1 MDVYKKFYFSNRG
14 CTSVSVTYGSFME
27 ADRMFYQRETLN
39 KYPKAK
45 TIQDMSLTTLQENY
59 KLIAGGYQKN
69 TTIRKFKKKKKN
81 LSKRKLKQPMLE
93 VNGKDTQ
100 VEVQDDTKDVSE
112 ENS

>member
-1 MDVYKKFYFSNRG
+1 
-14 CTSVSVTYGSFME
+14 ME
-27 ADRMFYQRETLN
+27 ADHMFYQRETLN

-45 TIQDMSLTTLQENY
+45 TIQDISLTTLQENY
-59 KLIAGGYQKN
+59 KLIAGGYQKKYHN
-69 TTIRKFKKKKKN
+69 KEIKKKKN